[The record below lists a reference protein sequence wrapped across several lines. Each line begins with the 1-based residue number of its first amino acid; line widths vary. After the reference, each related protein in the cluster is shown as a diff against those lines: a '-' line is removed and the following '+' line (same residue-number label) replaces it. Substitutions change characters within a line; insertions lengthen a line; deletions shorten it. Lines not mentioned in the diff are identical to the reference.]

1 MPQTGWPRKPDCW
14 PSPVAGVFLSSDP
27 SGPDAEELPPDPE
40 KPSSDS
46 DGLLPHPLNGPLFD
60 SRNQRT
66 YYFSIHEV
74 LPQQLLHHSSYRR

>member
-1 MPQTGWPRKPDCW
+1 MPQTVAQKAGLL

-27 SGPDAEELPPDPE
+27 SGPDAEELPPIRKSLRPILT
-40 KPSSDS
+40 
-46 DGLLPHPLNGPLFD
+46 GLLPHPLNGPLFD